1 MLREA
6 ASMKKSRN
14 EDRFLE
20 NYVTGSALNQMSSKV
35 GMRKYGDKVVQALLI
50 EFMKLED
57 ECAFMPVDS
66 TKLTRQ

>member
-1 MLREA
+1 
-6 ASMKKSRN
+6 MKKSRN
-14 EDRFLE
+14 EDRFIE

-57 ECAFMPVDS
+57 EYAFMPVDS